1 MKKQMLGQK
10 LAETLE
16 KVAVKQA
23 DNASIVVLHE
33 PEMPKAVLE
42 QLKASYD
49 STKR

>member
-1 MKKQMLGQK
+1 MKKQKLGQK

-16 KVAVKQA
+16 KVAIRQA
-23 DNASIVVLHE
+23 DSASSIVLHE
-33 PEMPKAVLE
+33 PEMPKAVAE